1 MQEKDLK
8 TTTRQRIIIIIIAAA
23 LFLST
28 MTIYILIVLNGSQKS
43 SDKQLDA
50 QIAELQT
57 QLTKQKAELEK
68 EEKALS
74 GKYLDT
80 LLKYKKSQVKA
91 YNSAKVTAAG
101 LKTKDLQEGEGEK
114 LDTKNSYYAYY
125 VGWCA
130 DGSVFDSSFDNANT
144 PSKLKSPFEASYKS
158 NVFAG
163 WKEGVLG
170 MKIGGMREIA
180 MPGELGGGNAQEIC
194 GGKNK
199 PLKFIVLAIKPEE
212 KFIKLSQNY
221 HIISYKLQMLYN
233 QKTKQNSGAGAA
245 IQ

>member
-8 TTTRQRIIIIIIAAA
+8 TTTKQRIIIMIIAAA
-23 LFLST
+23 LFFST
-28 MTIYILIVLNGSQKS
+28 MTIYILIVLNGSQKN
-43 SDKQLDA
+43 SDTQLDA
-50 QIAELQT
+50 QITET
-57 QLTKQKAELEK
+57 QAQLAKQKEALSQ
-68 EEKALS
+68 EEKTLS

-101 LKTKDLQEGEGEK
+101 LKTKDLQEGDGEK

-130 DGSVFDSSFDNANT
+130 DGSVFDSSFDNVDNPT
-144 PSKLKSPFEASYKS
+144 KLKSPFEASYKS

-170 MKIGGMREIA
+170 MKIGGVREIA
-180 MPGELGGGNAQEIC
+180 MPGELGGGDAQEIC

-199 PLKFIVLAIKPEE
+199 PLKFVVLAIKPED
-212 KFIKLSQNY
+212 KFVKLSQNY
-221 HIISYKLQMLYN
+221 RLTSYKLQTLYSKKA
-233 QKTKQNSGAGAA
+233 QQNAGTGVTA
-245 IQ
+245 Q